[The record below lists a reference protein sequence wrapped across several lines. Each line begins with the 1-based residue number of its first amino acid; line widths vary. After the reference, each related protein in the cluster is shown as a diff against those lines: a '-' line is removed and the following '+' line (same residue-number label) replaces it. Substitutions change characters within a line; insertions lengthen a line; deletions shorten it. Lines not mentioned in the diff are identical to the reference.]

1 MWQAGGGS
9 YVGVRAMSGLRRRL
23 ISKFGLAA
31 IAVVVLALPLVVTSA
46 GSASAVDAPRLLF
59 QSFKPG
65 GGDTLYTMRRD
76 GTNVQRLPLNIDGS
90 AISPDWSPDGRHV
103 VFVVPDADGVQ
114 SIWVADANGANAHEI
129 IPCGANCLSLDYP
142 AWSPDGRSV
151 AFTQYDAD
159 PPPTAGPPSGDS
171 IRIQDLRN
179 GKQRVIAHSS
189 FPQLL
194 DLPRWSPNGTQ
205 LVVQIDRFASDG
217 TETGS
222 RIATIDV
229 RDGRVTPLTPFLR
242 FAFHP
247 DWSSCGDLI
256 VFSTYDFFVDTPPGR
271 NSNIFTIHPDGTQ
284 ERNLTKLTP
293 GDVRVAQPTFTPD
306 GRSITFTYENK
317 SGRHAA
323 FVAAD
328 GGRVQ
333 LVATKYRDPV
343 THPRL
348 SAASKQ
354 CGTHS

>member
-1 MWQAGGGS
+1 MAGGGGS

-159 PPPTAGPPSGDS
+159 PLRRQAHHPVTRSGFK
-171 IRIQDLRN
+171 IC
-179 GKQRVIAHSS
+179 
-189 FPQLL
+189 
-194 DLPRWSPNGTQ
+194 
-205 LVVQIDRFASDG
+205 
-217 TETGS
+217 ETGS
-222 RIATIDV
+222 
-229 RDGRVTPLTPFLR
+229 
-242 FAFHP
+242 
-247 DWSSCGDLI
+247 
-256 VFSTYDFFVDTPPGR
+256 
-271 NSNIFTIHPDGTQ
+271 N
-284 ERNLTKLTP
+284 E
-293 GDVRVAQPTFTPD
+293 
-306 GRSITFTYENK
+306 
-317 SGRHAA
+317 
-323 FVAAD
+323 
-328 GGRVQ
+328 
-333 LVATKYRDPV
+333 
-343 THPRL
+343 
-348 SAASKQ
+348 
-354 CGTHS
+354 